1 MKIVKSVVN
10 TYLLS
15 HMLWNAKHRLC
26 KHVDT
31 SKDIEKKRKQKTH
44 ATHFFFMVDICRYDE
59 QNKLETKKRHAADL
73 SLRRGASHLD
83 KLPAFSFGSGASL
96 RDVSNAAVSPAFDG
110 SLSEFLQ
117 FRLYSLFGPVLL
129 KKKSR
134 KTQGEKMYR
143 CCLVHNAKYCKCCQ
157 ISKLSPALNSPLPS
171 VFSRPCI
178 SLISHLIQISF
189 DLLHQII
196 ISLLYP
202 PSFRML
208 PGPLLFHHPHLHP
221 LPLLPRPSSGCF
233 GYMVKGC

>member
-44 ATHFFFMVDICRYDE
+44 ATHVFLWLIYVDMMNKTNSRQKKDMLQIWVSGGERVILTSCQRFPSDRGHRCEMSQMQQFPQPLMAACRNFFNSACTR
-59 QNKLETKKRHAADL
+59 
-73 SLRRGASHLD
+73 SLA
-83 KLPAFSFGSGASL
+83 
-96 RDVSNAAVSPAFDG
+96 
-110 SLSEFLQ
+110 
-117 FRLYSLFGPVLL
+117 LYFW

-221 LPLLPRPSSGCF
+221 LSLLPRPSSGCF

>member
-1 MKIVKSVVN
+1 MQSIACANMSIQARI
-10 TYLLS
+10 L
-15 HMLWNAKHRLC
+15 R
-26 KHVDT
+26 
-31 SKDIEKKRKQKTH
+31 EKKE
-44 ATHFFFMVDICRYDE
+44 AENPCNSFFSMVDICRYDE
-59 QNKLETKKRHAADL
+59 QNKLETKKKHAADL
-73 SLRRGASHLD
+73 SLRAGSESSWQAASVFLRIGGIAARCL
-83 KLPAFSFGSGASL
+83 KCSSFPCLWWQLVGISSIPL
-96 RDVSNAAVSPAFDG
+96 
-110 SLSEFLQ
+110 
-117 FRLYSLFGPVLL
+117 VLAL
-129 KKKSR
+129 WPWTFEKKKSENP
-134 KTQGEKMYR
+134 GGKMYR